1 MKREEYMGALQSAL
15 AGFDEELVQEIISD
29 YEERFRVGMEKGKT
43 EEQVIAE
50 LGSIKDLVD
59 ELGELQQG
67 TGDSFKTVGST
78 KEADST
84 ANDSAQNASEETS
97 QSTGQSGTYYQ
108 EKSFAETFDAAMKKF
123 GKVFD
128 SVMKEAGRVIE
139 DAAEKMEY
147 HFEEAKKNHY
157 YTYNGD
163 GTFTYEGSEK
173 DAEGEPNVEQ
183 SGEGMEG
190 CRRVVVDA
198 DIADVKIHSTGE
210 LLPRAVCH
218 YYSHKTAMLYPFY
231 AKQEGDTF
239 YVGVRRNQETG
250 KKSGFFQFSMSPS
263 IEIELFLPAGVVL
276 VEGGSTSGDFEL
288 NELSPAELML
298 HTKSGDINARHLVCD
313 RITME
318 TMSGDIDLRNT
329 IAKAASLGTKSGDC
343 IVEHLEGVNDA
354 AKMHIG
360 TASGDANVK
369 NVKAAAIEIGT
380 ASGDVN
386 ATSLL
391 CTSANLHTASGDIDA
406 VDCSGEFLEAG
417 TASGD
422 ISVKAAYK
430 KYSVKTSSGEISV
443 ESSVDADVV
452 AHSTSGD
459 VDVHL
464 KEALET
470 YQVSMHSVSGECNT
484 YGQTKSES
492 SVPTR
497 TVEAKTIS
505 GDINVRFL

>member
-15 AGFDEELVQEIISD
+15 AGFDEELVQEIVSD

-50 LGSIKDLVD
+50 LGSIKDLVE
-59 ELGELQQG
+59 ELTEMQPGAGAATGENPKVTITMEG
-67 TGDSFKTVGST
+67 ENIHWEKDSSETGK
-78 KEADST
+78 
-84 ANDSAQNASEETS
+84 
-97 QSTGQSGTYYQ
+97 QSGTYYQ

-128 SVMKEAGRVIE
+128 SVMKEAGKVIE

-147 HFEEAKKNHY
+147 HFEEAKRNHY

-163 GTFTYEGSEK
+163 GSYTYEGSEK

-183 SGEGMEG
+183 SAEGTEG

-198 DIADVKIHSTGE
+198 DLADVKIRSTGD

-239 YVGVRRNQETG
+239 YVGVRRNQETE

-276 VEGGSTSGDFEL
+276 VEGGSSSGDFEL
-288 NELSPAELML
+288 NEISPAELVL
-298 HTKSGDINARHLVCD
+298 RTKSGDINTNHLVCD
-313 RITME
+313 RIHMN
-318 TMSGDIDLRNT
+318 TMSGDINLANT
-329 IAKAASLGTKSGDC
+329 IAKTTSLGTKSGDC
-343 IVEHLEGVNDA
+343 NVEHLEGVDGVANLN
-354 AKMHIG
+354 IG

-369 NVKAAAIEIGT
+369 NVQAATVEIST
-380 ASGDVN
+380 ASGDVD
-386 ATSLL
+386 AAFLI
-391 CTSANLHTASGDIDA
+391 CTKAKLHAASGDLDV

-422 ISVKAAYK
+422 ISVKASCK
-430 KYSVKTSSGEISV
+430 KYSLNTSSGEISL
-443 ESSVDADVV
+443 ESGMDADVI

-459 VDVHL
+459 VDVRIVN
-464 KEALET
+464 AQET
-470 YQVSMHSVSGECNT
+470 YQVSMHSVSGESTT

-492 SVPTR
+492 TVPTR
-497 TVEAKTIS
+497 TIEAKTVS